1 MNDRM
6 GILEIWSTWKEK
18 IILNLIEMTLM
29 GGWGKG
35 GVMKD
40 ERDCL
45 LLFAYLPSLHPVA
58 LDPGVGCRREEGN
71 GSQVYIG

>member
-1 MNDRM
+1 
-6 GILEIWSTWKEK
+6 
-18 IILNLIEMTLM
+18 MTLR